1 MVVAGRLTPPE
12 STIESSIFVT
22 LVLVQQ
28 RSIHSANNNRQ
39 WSAATSP
46 DHAARRAAGRAR
58 YNARR
63 QFRAAI
69 RQKKIIDLWEELAD
83 GSGWSIF
90 GRGSQ
95 TQLAQILGVNR
106 STICRDLKVIMARNR
121 MVACPTCDRAL
132 SISRVEELERQGKV
146 KLTGVA

>member
-1 MVVAGRLTPPE
+1 MRVKVARLAP
-12 STIESSIFVT
+12 I
-22 LVLVQQ
+22 QQ
-28 RSIHSANNNRQ
+28 RSVHSACNNNRQ
-39 WSAATSP
+39 WSPATSQ
-46 DHAARRAAGRAR
+46 DQAARRAAGRRR

-69 RQKKIIDLWEELAD
+69 RRKKIIDLWEELAD

-121 MVACPTCDRAL
+121 MVACPTCDSAL
-132 SISRVEELERQGKV
+132 SISRAEDLEKEGKV
-146 KLTGVA
+146 KVTRRV